1 MRRDTLLQWRGPAA
15 LQELNH
21 EDDHRDDQ
29 QEMDEASQ
37 GIGGYKAKE
46 SQH

>member
-1 MRRDTLLQWRGPAA
+1 MRRDGLLQRRGSAA

-29 QEMDEASQ
+29 QEMDKAPK
-37 GIGGYKAKE
+37 GIDLLYL
-46 SQH
+46 ST